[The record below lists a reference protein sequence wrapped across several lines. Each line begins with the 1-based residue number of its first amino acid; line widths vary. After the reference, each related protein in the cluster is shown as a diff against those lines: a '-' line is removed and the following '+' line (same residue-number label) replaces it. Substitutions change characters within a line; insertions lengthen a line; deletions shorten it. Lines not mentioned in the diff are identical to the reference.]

1 MVGFREPS
9 VVAGPTGRPVHDM
22 MRFSEVKDSCADSLR
37 VVVNHAWSHD
47 LTLSNPQLSPGHRQ
61 PHSLR
66 PVCSATED
74 ASGKRRLW
82 SRALLQPRQKGEQW
96 VQGCWLMTALVQ
108 AQLRGFT
115 TTLELQKLQ
124 LQPS

>member
-1 MVGFREPS
+1 M
-9 VVAGPTGRPVHDM
+9 VAGPTGRLVHDM

-37 VVVNHAWSHD
+37 VLVNHAWSHN
-47 LTLSNPQLSPGHRQ
+47 LTPRNPQLSPAHRQ

-82 SRALLQPRQKGEQW
+82 GRALLQPRQKGEQW
-96 VQGCWLMTALVQ
+96 VQGCWLMTALAQ